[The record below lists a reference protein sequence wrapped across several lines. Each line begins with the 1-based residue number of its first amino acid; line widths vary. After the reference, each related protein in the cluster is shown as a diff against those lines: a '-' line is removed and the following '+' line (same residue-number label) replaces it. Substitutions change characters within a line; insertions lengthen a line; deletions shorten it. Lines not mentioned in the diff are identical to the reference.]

1 MKLLRTKRISTDDN
15 VGKGMDLALSL
26 LIFLGIGY
34 GLDRWLGTK
43 PWMMVAMVLLAAVGQ
58 FVKIKYD
65 YESTMQ
71 QLEAERSGRTAEL
84 GDRRSR
90 A

>member
-71 QLEAERSGRTAEL
+71 HLEAERAGRTAAL
-84 GDRRSR
+84 GDQRGR